1 MELWEV
7 IQSYKPSS
15 GNDIVR
21 AAKED
26 DLGWHVKKLPAA
38 DQEEIRKS
46 MAVLTDKGVEAL
58 KDVPK
63 FEWDK
68 IFNFV

>member
-1 MELWEV
+1 M
-7 IQSYKPSS
+7 K
-15 GNDIVR
+15 
-21 AAKED
+21 
-26 DLGWHVKKLPAA
+26 PAA

-46 MAVLTDKGVEAL
+46 MAVLTDKGMEAL

-63 FEWDK
+63 FEWEQ